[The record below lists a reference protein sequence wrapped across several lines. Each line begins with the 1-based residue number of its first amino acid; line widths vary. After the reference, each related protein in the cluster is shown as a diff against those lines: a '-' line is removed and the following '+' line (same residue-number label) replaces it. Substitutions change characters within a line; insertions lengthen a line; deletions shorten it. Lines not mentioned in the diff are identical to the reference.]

1 MYQKQNELAMNGEN
15 RTKTYLIETKP
26 CTRFPLAMIA
36 REKRELKNAPQ
47 SRNVI
52 ENTCRKNVRFMPLHD
67 VDENTQVKRVS
78 PRC

>member
-1 MYQKQNELAMNGEN
+1 MRNSRDFTEN
-15 RTKTYLIETKP
+15 ASNRIKMTYLT
-26 CTRFPLAMIA
+26 LAA
-36 REKRELKNAPQ
+36 EGVRKKGELKFELE

-52 ENTCRKNVRFMPLHD
+52 ENTCRKNVRFRPLHD